1 MQNEKIT
8 RFSPKYHSL
17 CFPGCKKV
25 LISSAS
31 LMFRGGGGG
40 KILILIAFNI
50 LLLIG
55 LWLARV
61 VRKLFF

>member
-8 RFSPKYHSL
+8 RFSPKYHNL

-25 LISSAS
+25 LISPAS
-31 LMFRGGGGG
+31 LMFKRVGGGV

-50 LLLIG
+50 CY
-55 LWLARV
+55 
-61 VRKLFF
+61 